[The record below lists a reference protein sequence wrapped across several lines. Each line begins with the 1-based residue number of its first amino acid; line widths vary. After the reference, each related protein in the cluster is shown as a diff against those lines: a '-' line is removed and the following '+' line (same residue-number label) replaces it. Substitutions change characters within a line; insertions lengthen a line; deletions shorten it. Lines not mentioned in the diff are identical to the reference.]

1 MSKAFTRESDDM
13 PEQPVL
19 PRAVS
24 SLPPGVKN
32 YITADGARALREEL
46 DRLVQVERPRIAA
59 EPDSKRELLIIDQ
72 RIAQVDESLRTAVVV
87 PPPSVPENKVKFGA
101 TVTVRD
107 RRGTELNYRLVGI
120 DEVDTDRDW
129 ISWRSPLARA
139 LMNAEAGHK
148 VRVRLPSGEE
158 ELQIISVS
166 YE

>member
-32 YITADGARALREEL
+32 YMTPGGARALREEL
-46 DRLVQVERPRIAA
+46 DRLVQVERPRVAA
-59 EPDSKRELLIIDQ
+59 EPDSKRELLTMDQ
-72 RIAQVDESLRTAVVV
+72 RIAYLDESLRTAVVV
-87 PPPSVPENKVKFGA
+87 PSPETPENKVKFGA

-107 RRGTELNYRLVGI
+107 RRGTESRYRLVGI

-139 LMNAEAGHK
+139 LMNAEVGQK

-158 ELQIISVS
+158 ELEILAIS